1 LKDFQAPRDLPPP
14 IAHFLKEIDM
24 FKHAITSSLVVVLL
38 GLGATIPVAMAD
50 MRPDEMLMPSAM
62 PADKNNMVSR
72 KDFIE
77 AAGKMWDKAAAEMNV
92 KDKKMM
98 TMDEFKNYYDRY
110 IKR

>member
-1 LKDFQAPRDLPPP
+1 
-14 IAHFLKEIDM
+14 M
-24 FKHAITSSLVVVLL
+24 FKHAITSALVATFL
-38 GLGATIPVAMAD
+38 GMAGMASVAMAD

-72 KDFIE
+72 KDFLE
-77 AAGKMWDKAAAEMNV
+77 AAGKMWDKAAADMKV
-92 KDKKMM
+92 KDMKMM